1 MRNGR
6 PMAGPW
12 ERHTSGIPSLSAW
25 GSSINS
31 VLPMNFQITSVPL
44 GISSQ
49 VHTGITKIRNQ
60 EIVRWLRFK
69 VGTVRIFILPEF
81 IYSPVPKWAAWSHPW
96 VPLHPLLPLPSCLF
110 QNDSFCKAQP
120 RCHLLQEAL
129 LKQCS
134 QFLPLSKPLITFSP
148 SPTYFVREGNIL
160 IYHHNYNIFWAHRKP
175 SVDVCWMPVKLKAH
189 HRLRSVPKF
198 SIFTLPS

>member
-12 ERHTSGIPSLSAW
+12 ERQTNGIPSLSAW

-31 VLPMNFQITSVPL
+31 VPPMSFQITSAPSE
-44 GISSQ
+44 ISSQ
-49 VHTGITKIRNQ
+49 VHTGIKKMRNQ

-69 VGTVRIFILPEF
+69 VETVRIFILPEF
-81 IYSPVPKWAAWSHPW
+81 IYSPVPKWAAWSHSW
-96 VPLHPLLPLPSCLF
+96 VPLYPLLPLPSCLS

-120 RCHLLQEAL
+120 RCHLLQAAL

-148 SPTYFVREGNIL
+148 SPPYFAREGNMS
-160 IYHHNYNIFWAHRKP
+160 Y
-175 SVDVCWMPVKLKAH
+175 
-189 HRLRSVPKF
+189 
-198 SIFTLPS
+198 LPP

>member
-12 ERHTSGIPSLSAW
+12 ERQTNGIPSLSAW

-31 VLPMNFQITSVPL
+31 VPPMSFQITSAPS
-44 GISSQ
+44 GISSE
-49 VHTGITKIRNQ
+49 VHTGIKKMRNQ

-69 VGTVRIFILPEF
+69 VETVRIFILPEF
-81 IYSPVPKWAAWSHPW
+81 IYSPVPKWAAWSHSW
-96 VPLHPLLPLPSCLF
+96 VPLYPLLPLPSCLS

-120 RCHLLQEAL
+120 RCHLLQAAL

-148 SPTYFVREGNIL
+148 SPPYFAREGNMS
-160 IYHHNYNIFWAHRKP
+160 Y
-175 SVDVCWMPVKLKAH
+175 
-189 HRLRSVPKF
+189 
-198 SIFTLPS
+198 LPP